1 MLGMKSMKKT
11 PQNDG
16 GLPELLTL
24 EEASA
29 YLKCHPNTLRQWDK
43 KGILP
48 AIRIGVRR
56 ARRYKKEQLEKFVRS
71 PKTNQ

>member
-1 MLGMKSMKKT
+1 MKSTQKKAK
-11 PQNDG
+11 NEGD
-16 GLPELLTL
+16 LPELLTL

-48 AIRIGVRR
+48 AIRIGVRKV
-56 ARRYKKEQLEKFVRS
+56 RRYKKEDLEKFVQS
-71 PKTNQ
+71 PK

>member
-1 MLGMKSMKKT
+1 MLDIKSMKKT

-16 GLPELLTL
+16 DLPELLPL

-29 YLKCHPNTLRQWDK
+29 YLKCHPNTLRQWDR

-48 AIRIGVRR
+48 AIRIGARKV
-56 ARRYKKEQLEKFVRS
+56 RRYKKDELEKFVQS
-71 PKTNQ
+71 PK

>member
-1 MLGMKSMKKT
+1 MLGMKSTKKT
-11 PQNDG
+11 PHNDG
-16 GLPELLTL
+16 DLPELLTL

-48 AIRIGVRR
+48 AIRIGERR
-56 ARRYKKEQLEKFVRS
+56 ARRYKKEDLEKFVQS
-71 PKTNQ
+71 PK

>member
-11 PQNDG
+11 QKNDG
-16 GLPELLTL
+16 DLPELLTL

-29 YLKCHPNTLRQWDK
+29 YLKCHPNTLRSWDR

-48 AIRIGVRR
+48 AIRIGVRKV
-56 ARRYKKEQLEKFVRS
+56 RRYKKEELEKFVQS
-71 PKTNQ
+71 PK